1 MVNEDDSINIFKA
14 LDFLR
19 DTAPLYA
26 KAKAER
32 IFLEEFRKS
41 KKAMLM
47 KAVEREYPSAAAQER
62 EAYAHP
68 EYLEL
73 LDALRIATEE
83 EEKLRWRMTAAQAKC
98 SVWQTLEATKRIEM
112 KVV

>member
-1 MVNEDDSINIFKA
+1 MTEEGELNVFKA
-14 LDFLR
+14 LDFLKR
-19 DTAPLYA
+19 TAPKYA

-47 KAVEREYPSAAAQER
+47 KAVEKEYPSAAAQER

-73 LDALRIATEE
+73 LTALKIATEE
-83 EEKLRWRMTAAQAKC
+83 EEKLRWLMTSAQVTIQ
-98 SVWQTLEATKRIEM
+98 SWQTLEATKRLEM
-112 KVV
+112 KIIP